1 MQLSEYQRLA
11 VSMAIYPA
19 AANIFYPAL
28 GLAGESG
35 ETCDKIKKVYR
46 DDNGVVTPEKRE
58 ALKKELGDCLWYM
71 AALARDLDLNLD
83 DIAQA
88 NIDKLLSRKERG
100 TLQGSGDNR

>member
-1 MQLSEYQRLA
+1 MRLSDYQKAA
-11 VSMAIYPA
+11 VSTAIYPA
-19 AANIFYPAL
+19 AAHIFYPAL
-28 GLAGESG
+28 GLAGEAG

-46 DDNGVVTPEKRE
+46 DDNGVVTSDKRE
-58 ALKKELGDCLWYM
+58 ALKKELGDCLWYL
-71 AALARDLDLNLD
+71 AALASDLGLDLG